1 MTKRKRAEERT
12 ILVKILKLG
21 SKQPR
26 QLVLARTA
34 KIKSTTDRFNTVF
47 NRLQSPIEI
56 D

>member
-12 ILVKILKLG
+12 ILVKILKTG

-26 QLVLARTA
+26 LLVLARTTI
-34 KIKSTTDRFNTVF
+34 IKSTTDRFNTVF